1 MKWAVLACFI
11 AGCAAAQITP
21 YSLQVVT
28 GPGLVAFSFSIRGNQ
43 VRAYLPDDVA
53 SGEHFSGALEGPPNY
68 VFEFAGQETRVGER
82 AFEWVMPA
90 VRAGEFVPLILKDFR
105 GKELGRASVQ
115 VAAPRPPVSAFRF
128 PKFVQAGHAAP
139 VLGPFDGDAE
149 TTSLVI
155 GGEPARVL
163 AESPRKIVVRAPEHV
178 LGPVAYTLRKGAA
191 EQKGD
196 LRSLDIETT
205 ARNEAKLTVAVSGLK
220 GLADEVPLKLETNY
234 IFIQPADVDPD
245 GGFQTQVPLLGI
257 ESNVSEMQAH
267 LVFSQT
273 PRDEVSLILHAPRR
287 DPRGNGGQER
297 ADALKSLGFDTFP
310 ILEGF
315 LGDYD
320 LASDAAYAMLA
331 ADEERAM
338 RALFKSMPGS
348 GPNIQHIGLLWYVSH
363 FNPAKKDAAAAEA
376 HAAALRLL
384 AIPGSSSETV
394 ELALDTIGLSGS
406 AEDLPLLEQRFQS
419 RNFWSLRIQDASEA
433 AMARLGSRPH
443 LENIRSELAK
453 TVPAQLKPE
462 QAVRLAQILD
472 KAGFAARKELLPVVC
487 PHLDDPAAFEIDVTW
502 DPKPS
507 AVAALN
513 AIVNQTTPIAL
524 SPRKTLDDWKAYCRQ
539 SQ

>member
-1 MKWAVLACFI
+1 MKWAVLACSI
-11 AGCAAAQITP
+11 TGWAAAQMTP
-21 YSLQVVT
+21 FTLKVET
-28 GPGLVAFSFSIRGNQ
+28 GPGLIAITFSTQSNH
-43 VRAYLPDDVA
+43 VSVYLPDDVA
-53 SGEHFSGALEGPPNY
+53 PGEQFSGTLEGQPNY
-68 VFEFAGQETRVGER
+68 SLEFASQQVRVRDGDFR
-82 AFEWVMPA
+82 WIMPT
-90 VRAGEFVPLILKDFR
+90 VQPGEFVPLILKDFR
-105 GKELGRASVQ
+105 GKELGRASVL
-115 VAAPRPPVSAFRF
+115 VAASRTPVATFRF
-128 PKFVQAGHAAP
+128 PKFVQSGHVVP
-139 VLGPFDGDAE
+139 VLGPFDGDSE
-149 TTSLVI
+149 TSRFVI
-155 GGEPARVL
+155 GGEPAPVL
-163 AESPRKIVVRAPEHV
+163 AESPHKIVVRAPEHV
-178 LGPVAYTLRKGAA
+178 AGPVAYTLQKGAS

-196 LRSLDIETT
+196 LRSLDIKTT
-205 ARNEAKLTVAVSGLK
+205 ALNESKLTVAVSGLK

-245 GGFQTQVPLLGI
+245 GGVQTQVQLLGI
-257 ESNVSEMQAH
+257 ESNVSEMQAQ

-273 PRDEVSLILHAPRR
+273 PRDEVSLILRAPRR
-287 DPRGNGGQER
+287 DQRGNGGQER
-297 ADALKSLGFDTFP
+297 AAALQSLGFDTFP
-310 ILEGF
+310 VLESF
-315 LGDYD
+315 LADND
-320 LASDAAYAMLA
+320 LGADAAYAMLA

-348 GPNIQHIGLLWYVSH
+348 GPNIQHIGLLWYLSH
-363 FNPAKKDAAAAEA
+363 YNPAKKGAAAAEA

-443 LENIRSELAK
+443 LENIRGELAK

-462 QAVRLAQILD
+462 QAVRLTQILD

-513 AIVNQTTPIAL
+513 AIVNQTTPMAP
-524 SPRKTLDDWKAYCRQ
+524 SRKTLDDWKAYCRQ